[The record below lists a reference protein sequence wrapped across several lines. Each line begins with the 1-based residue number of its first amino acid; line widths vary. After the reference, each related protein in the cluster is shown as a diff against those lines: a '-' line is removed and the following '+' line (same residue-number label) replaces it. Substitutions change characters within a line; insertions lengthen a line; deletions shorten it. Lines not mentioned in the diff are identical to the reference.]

1 MQNKCEY
8 KGLFY
13 AKNDSN
19 HKYYEGGAH
28 FKYIDLYNI
37 LKILSKKKSYSIIR
51 KEIKKNSLS
60 QGRNNKNS
68 NNNALSINKSKNKSS
83 KNLLISEN
91 KTPMNFLVNYHKKKI
106 ISNNEENKSL
116 SKSKN
121 LNNSHNYNN
130 LSNLGVTNMLNSKV
144 NKNLYNISD
153 LENNSKLSNM
163 SRLKDKKISYDNLN
177 IKHQPKS
184 RNSQDKRIK
193 TKTKKDNASC
203 LASNN
208 IYDYNDNNYNYF
220 FLEQKIDSIKEKQK
234 NTTNSKYKK
243 IINSQNTNNY
253 LDYFKIT
260 KITPRSRGSL
270 NKNTVMLNIRKLKNN
285 NIIKKTIYK
294 FKDNNSMSNI
304 TNITN
309 NSYIKKKKDRLS
321 FDRNTKLSKIGYKFI
336 SNTSNTTTGDDTNIK
351 IKCKKNNIKNNK
363 SPILND
369 SLYKKRNNMALLT
382 LNKFDE
388 SLYKKYS
395 KIINNNNKVINSNNN
410 KVLKYINQYIIKS
423 NGLKRQNSRN
433 NFYCSYRNKY
443 ILNDLPKKVIDNTY
457 NNVNA
462 LKKNKNNE
470 ININLNINQTKIPY
484 KKNSRNTIINN
495 EKILKSIEDRS

>member
-13 AKNDSN
+13 AKNDTN

-37 LKILSKKKSYSIIR
+37 LKILSKKKVYSKTK
-51 KEIKKNSLS
+51 KEIKNNSLS
-60 QGRNNKNS
+60 QGKKNPNS
-68 NNNALSINKSKNKSS
+68 NNNLSSINKSKNKSS

-91 KTPMNFLVNYHKKKI
+91 KTPINFLINYHKKKLI
-106 ISNNEENKSL
+106 NNNNEENKTV

-121 LNNSHNYNN
+121 LNNSHNYNKVSSLGITQFLN
-130 LSNLGVTNMLNSKV
+130 LKV

-153 LENNSKLSNM
+153 SENNSKLSNM

-177 IKHQPKS
+177 TKHQPKS
-184 RNSQDKRIK
+184 RNSQDKRIR
-193 TKTKKDNASC
+193 TKTKKDNPSC

-220 FLEQKIDSIKEKQK
+220 FLEQKIDNIKEKQK
-234 NTTNSKYKK
+234 NTTNNQYKK

-270 NKNTVMLNIRKLKNN
+270 NKNTVMLNIRKLKSK
-285 NIIKKTIYK
+285 NINQKTIYN

-304 TNITN
+304 TDISN
-309 NSYIKKKKDRLS
+309 NSYMKKKKDRLS
-321 FDRNTKLSKIGYKFI
+321 FDRNTKISKIGHKFI
-336 SNTSNTTTGDDTNIK
+336 SNTSNATTGDDINIK
-351 IKCKKNNIKNNK
+351 NKIKKNSLKNNK
-363 SPILND
+363 SPVLND
-369 SLYKKRNNMALLT
+369 CLYKKRNMALLT

-395 KIINNNNKVINSNNN
+395 KIKNNSKVNIINNNT
-410 KVLKYINQYIIKS
+410 VLKYINQYIIKA
-423 NGLKRQNSRN
+423 NGLKRQSSRN

-443 ILNDLPKKVIDNTY
+443 ILNDLPKKITDNTC
-457 NNVNA
+457 NNINIS
-462 LKKNKNNE
+462 KNNKNNE
-470 ININLNINQTKIPY
+470 INIHLNINQTKIPC
-484 KKNSRNTIINN
+484 KKISRNSIINN
-495 EKILKSIEDRS
+495 EKLLKSIEDRS